1 MFENIN
7 IAKNINTGIKKD
19 IDIDIAKSILKNID
33 MDIVGLE
40 NFENINSAKKTLKNI
55 DITIF
60 PSINSK
66 ISEKMPIYVEKIT
79 TP

>member
-40 NFENINSAKKTLKNI
+40 NFEK
-55 DITIF
+55 
-60 PSINSK
+60 
-66 ISEKMPIYVEKIT
+66 YQ
-79 TP
+79 